1 MSVFLAFR
9 GAQMGISTYLH
20 VSYFRIQ
27 SISVFY
33 CCFLT
38 STDLSWFY
46 LISVD
51 LFAVSW
57 IWTWTDFCRILE
69 ISDDLWANLVG
80 STFSRIHPVS
90 VSKHFN
96 TILPGFCKS
105 PQDLQAKVQYTSI
118 HVQICTLLTRTQDL
132 IYHLYLIK
140 HTYVYVDFFVQTKSP
155 TWMIMSVFLAFR
167 GAKMGIST
175 YLHVS
180 YMYSI
185 HTPLIIT

>member
-1 MSVFLAFR
+1 
-9 GAQMGISTYLH
+9 MGISTYLH

-90 VSKHFN
+90 VSQHFN
-96 TILPGFCKS
+96 TILRFCKS
-105 PQDLQAKVQYTSI
+105 PHDLQAKVQYTSI

-132 IYHLYLIK
+132 ICLLYLIK
-140 HTYVYVDFFVQTKSP
+140 HTYVHVDLFFQTKSP
-155 TWMIMSVFLAFR
+155 ISSTMSVFLAFR

-175 YLHVS
+175 YLYAS